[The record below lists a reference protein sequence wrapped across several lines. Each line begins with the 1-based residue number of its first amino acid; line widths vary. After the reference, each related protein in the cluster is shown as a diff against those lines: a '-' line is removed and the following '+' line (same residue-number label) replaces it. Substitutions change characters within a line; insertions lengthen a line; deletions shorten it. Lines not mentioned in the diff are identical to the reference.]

1 MTQAEPI
8 TVDPET
14 LNKIVRKTVLISA
27 LMGQHLP
34 E

>member
-14 LNKIVRKTVLISA
+14 LNKIVRNTVLISA